1 MSVITAPNSMEIE
14 GKLKRAWRKEHRY
27 FHIRGICLLL
37 MWLIAFALVNFL
49 VDWLFQLPGSGRL
62 AVMGVEAVVLLWV
75 IWSLWMR
82 FLRRYDP
89 LRMALQ
95 VEKRHPDLQSLL
107 VSYVQLKTPKDDETV
122 SRHLLQ
128 AMRNQAV
135 EFTRKLDFR
144 EILSYTELQRI
155 FIASACILA
164 MSGLV
169 SLAWKD
175 HVRTFLHRMIDPH
188 SNLAYPTRTRIDP
201 VQDVIIR
208 QGETAKV
215 IIHCTGVV
223 PADGVL
229 MLQAEKS
236 DWQKLPLKRS
246 ADNTFIYAIQDAYRN
261 CVVKAKIGDAESNQA
276 KIIVVQPP
284 RLEQASLTLHYPAYT
299 GLPDRQT
306 SDLNV
311 EVPEGTEIRWNLR
324 IDRPLKSAQLL
335 VHVKPVQPE
344 GAPAAPSTTRP
355 AGPAAPALTSS
366 SPLTSDDEIT
376 QTVQMKLDPDGRG
389 IQIMQ
394 PASKPFTYQFVW
406 VEREHSFVYTD
417 DVRHGVQ
424 VLPDGPPEVEIILPT
439 SDQKATLRKK
449 LDITYTAR
457 DDYGIAKV
465 FVAYSINS
473 GKEVRYP
480 LTLPPTTAPT
490 TMPARALFPQGD
502 QRMTW
507 VLRESIP
514 DLKEG
519 DTVTYAIEVEDN
531 YPGSEGAHRAR
542 SSERSVNI
550 VSVAEYQQYIFE
562 QLALLMQEVKDAH
575 KSELDSSGE
584 VKDIKDQPILRGN
597 GPKQPETR
605 P

>member
-1 MSVITAPNSMEIE
+1 MSVLTAPNSMEIE
-14 GKLKRAWRKEHRY
+14 GKLRRAWRKEHRY
-27 FHIRGICLLL
+27 FHVRGICLLL

-49 VDWLFQLPGSGRL
+49 VDWLFQLPGSGRI
-62 AVMGVEAVVLLWV
+62 AVLSVEAAVLLGV
-75 IWSLWMR
+75 IWSLWLR
-82 FLRRYDP
+82 YLRRYDP
-89 LRMALQ
+89 VRMALQ
-95 VEKRHPDLQSLL
+95 VEKRHPGLQSLL
-107 VSYVQLKTPKDDETV
+107 VSYVQLKDPKDDETV

-144 EILSYTELQRI
+144 EILSYAELKRI

-169 SLAWKD
+169 SVAWKD
-175 HVRTFLHRMIDPH
+175 HVRTFLARMLDPH
-188 SNLAYPTRTRIDP
+188 SNLSYPTRTRIEP
-201 VQDVIIR
+201 LRDVVVR

-215 IIHCTGVV
+215 LIRAAGVV
-223 PADGVL
+223 PADGTL
-229 MLQAEKS
+229 MLQPEKG

-246 ADNTFIYAIQDAYRN
+246 PDGTFVYAIQDAYRN
-261 CVVKAKIGDAESNQA
+261 CVCYARIGDAVSNHA
-276 KIIVVQPP
+276 RIIVVQPP
-284 RLEQASLTLHYPAYT
+284 RLERASLTLHYPEYT
-299 GLPDRQT
+299 GVPDRQ
-306 SDLNV
+306 SPDLSV
-311 EVPEGTEIRWNLR
+311 EVPEGTELRWNLR
-324 IDRPLKSAQLL
+324 IDRPLASAQLL

-344 GAPAAPSTTRP
+344 PSPASALSTTRP
-355 AGPAAPALTSS
+355 AG
-366 SPLTSDDEIT
+366 SPQASDDEVT
-376 QTVQMKLDPDGRG
+376 QAVPMKLDPDGRG
-389 IQIMQ
+389 IQVVQ
-394 PASKPFTYQFVW
+394 QANKPFTYQFVW
-406 VEREHSFVYTD
+406 VEREHSFTYTD
-417 DVRHGVQ
+417 EVRHGVQ

-439 SDQKATLRKK
+439 GDQKATLRKK

-465 FVAYSINS
+465 YVAYSINN

-480 LTLPPTTAPT
+480 LALPPTTMPT
-490 TMPARALFPQGD
+490 TAPARVLFPQGD

-519 DTVTYAIEVEDN
+519 DAVTYAIEVEDN
-531 YPGSEGAHRAR
+531 YPGSDGPHRAR

-562 QLALLMQEVKDAH
+562 QLGLLMQEVKDAH

-584 VKDIKDQPILRGN
+584 VKDIKDQPALRGN
-597 GPKQPETR
+597 GPKPPETR